1 MATSDLSDAELLAFL
16 HEHPELR
23 SRFAS
28 IVRAVENSDGD
39 LAEADAAEDRLVEEM
54 RLLGRDALQGW
65 AARRVDVTEQ
75 EIRQEPQMHRQGKKS
90 PLAHEIRRNSG
101 LGAAISVR
109 HAAGAAVPEPRESQ
123 SLRLFAPPAT
133 GDRRFRR

>member
-1 MATSDLSDAELLAFL
+1 L

-75 EIRQEPQMHRQGKKS
+75 EIRQEPQMHRQGKKKS
-90 PLAHEIRRNSG
+90 AGTRNS
-101 LGAAISVR
+101 AK
-109 HAAGAAVPEPRESQ
+109 
-123 SLRLFAPPAT
+123 
-133 GDRRFRR
+133 

>member
-1 MATSDLSDAELLAFL
+1 MATSELSDAELLAFL

-75 EIRQEPQMHRQGKKS
+75 EIRQEPQMHRQGKKKS
-90 PLAHEIRRNSG
+90 AGTRNS
-101 LGAAISVR
+101 AK
-109 HAAGAAVPEPRESQ
+109 
-123 SLRLFAPPAT
+123 
-133 GDRRFRR
+133 